1 MSEVREILGSIRMDL
16 QISNIVSAV
25 MHIIAVMFYY
35 SIFFKKRELHKT
47 GFLCCFFLAAALSVG
62 KLYLNISPE
71 VNLIL
76 SVCLYIGVSFVF
88 YTGSIKNRLFSTAI
102 FVIIAMLSEIIAQY
116 SIELVSGI
124 SYNDV
129 SISTQ
134 NLFAPLSMAI
144 TIVILL
150 YVKRIH
156 HRSIENIPCKY
167 LIPIMLVPVVSIAI
181 ILIVDKIIV
190 ISDGEGE
197 KLIIPLVLMLLYVN
211 FIMFDFIESYSNKIK
226 AMEIQTELAVVKAQ
240 IKHYNDITV
249 AQAQT
254 RKLKHDLS
262 NHIISIKSYVEDG
275 KKDECLK
282 YLDSLT
288 DYANIN
294 SDIIDTGNSVIDA
307 IFTAKRNLARERSID
322 FSADIQIPENLKI
335 NSSDCCVIFGNAL
348 DNAIEA
354 CDKVQGDKYIKVSL
368 IYQNGSLMCKI
379 ANSMSEAKNPLLKT
393 TKADK
398 INHGIGLKNIRETL
412 NKYSNMLRVEQNAG
426 EFVLSFIIY
435 EIDNS

>member
-1 MSEVREILGSIRMDL
+1 MSVYELVD
-16 QISNIVSAV
+16 IS
-25 MHIIAVMFYY
+25 
-35 SIFFKKRELHKT
+35 T
-47 GFLCCFFLAAALSVG
+47 GFIEAYLLFLMCETFMERRENQNKIVYAVG
-62 KLYLNISPE
+62 VVITGILTNISAELLP
-71 VNLIL
+71 VTLLNLLAITVIQIAY
-76 SVCLYIGVSFVF
+76 SFLYK
-88 YTGSIKNRLFSTAI
+88 GSIKAHILLPILN
-102 FVIIAMLSEIIAQY
+102 
-116 SIELVSGI
+116 
-124 SYNDV
+124 
-129 SISTQ
+129 
-134 NLFAPLSMAI
+134 I
-144 TIVILL
+144 TIETITEMVILL
-150 YVKRIH
+150 LLSILFDTNTSAIIAAGTMRMTGVILSKLLLYIVIKYICFRFKREAVGADI
-156 HRSIENIPCKY
+156 SYWVLFAVLFGITTLTLYAFCKMLEENPSAYIRN
-167 LIPIMLVPVVSIAI
+167 LAMVSALGLSIATVI
-181 ILIVDKIIV
+181 ILWLYENTFKQK
-190 ISDGEGE
+190 S
-197 KLIIPLVLMLLYVN
+197 LITQKQL
-211 FIMFDFIESYSNKIK
+211 
-226 AMEIQTELAVVKAQ
+226 TEVQLKEQ
-240 IKHYNDITV
+240 IKHYNDITA

-254 RKLKHDLS
+254 RKLKHDLA

-275 KKDECLK
+275 KKDECLQ

-307 IFTAKRNLARERSID
+307 IFTAKRNLARERHID
-322 FSADIQIPENLKI
+322 FSADVQIPENLKI

-354 CDKVQGDKYIKVSL
+354 CDKVQDDKYIKVSL

-435 EIDNS
+435 EVN

>member
-1 MSEVREILGSIRMDL
+1 MIIYKLVDFSGGFIEVYL
-16 QISNIVSAV
+16 
-25 MHIIAVMFYY
+25 
-35 SIFFKKRELHKT
+35 
-47 GFLCCFFLAAALSVG
+47 FFLLCETFMERRENCRKFIYVAGVLLAGILSD
-62 KLYLNISPE
+62 ISATMLP
-71 VNLIL
+71 VTLLNLIVIIVIQIAY
-76 SVCLYIGVSFVF
+76 SFLYK
-88 YTGSIKNRLFSTAI
+88 GSIKAHILLPMLNNAMATVTEI
-102 FVIIAMLSEIIAQY
+102 FVLFALSILYDVDVPALIAAGTMRMSGVILSKLLMYIVIKYICFRFKRESVGAD
-116 SIELVSGI
+116 I
-124 SYNDV
+124 SYWV
-129 SISTQ
+129 
-134 NLFAPLSMAI
+134 LFAVLFGI
-144 TIVILL
+144 TMLTLFTFCKMLEENPSTYIRNLAMISILGL
-150 YVKRIH
+150 
-156 HRSIENIPCKY
+156 
-167 LIPIMLVPVVSIAI
+167 SIANVI
-181 ILIVDKIIV
+181 ILWLYENTFKQK
-190 ISDGEGE
+190 S
-197 KLIIPLVLMLLYVN
+197 LITQKQL
-211 FIMFDFIESYSNKIK
+211 
-226 AMEIQTELAVVKAQ
+226 TEVQLKEQ
-240 IKHYNDITV
+240 IKHYNDITA

-275 KKDECLK
+275 KKEECLQ

-288 DYANIN
+288 DYADIN

-307 IFTAKRNLARERSID
+307 ILTAKRNLARERNID

-379 ANSMSEAKNPLLKT
+379 SNSMNETKNPLLKT

-412 NKYSNMLRVEQNAG
+412 NKYSSMLRVEQNAG

-435 EIDNS
+435 EVN

>member
-1 MSEVREILGSIRMDL
+1 MSVYELVDISTGFIEAYLLFLMCETFMERRENQHKIVYTVGVVLTGILTN
-16 QISNIVSAV
+16 ISSA
-25 MHIIAVMFYY
+25 MLPLTFLNIIAITAIQIAY
-35 SIFFKKRELHKT
+35 S
-47 GFLCCFFLAAALSVG
+47 FLY
-62 KLYLNISPE
+62 K
-71 VNLIL
+71 
-76 SVCLYIGVSFVF
+76 
-88 YTGSIKNRLFSTAI
+88 GSIKAHILLPILN
-102 FVIIAMLSEIIAQY
+102 
-116 SIELVSGI
+116 
-124 SYNDV
+124 
-129 SISTQ
+129 
-134 NLFAPLSMAI
+134 I
-144 TIVILL
+144 TIETITEMVILL
-150 YVKRIH
+150 LLSILFDTNISAIIAAGTMRMTGVILSKLLLYIVIKYICFRFKREAVGADI
-156 HRSIENIPCKY
+156 SYWVLFAVLFGITTLTLYAFCKMLEENPSAYIRN
-167 LIPIMLVPVVSIAI
+167 LAMVSALGLSIATVI
-181 ILIVDKIIV
+181 ILWLYENTFKQK
-190 ISDGEGE
+190 S
-197 KLIIPLVLMLLYVN
+197 LITQKQL
-211 FIMFDFIESYSNKIK
+211 
-226 AMEIQTELAVVKAQ
+226 TEVQLKEQ
-240 IKHYNDITV
+240 IKHYNDITA

-254 RKLKHDLS
+254 RKLKHDLA

-275 KKDECLK
+275 KKDECLQ

-307 IFTAKRNLARERSID
+307 IFTAKRNLARERHID
-322 FSADIQIPENLKI
+322 FSADVQIPENLKI

-354 CDKVQGDKYIKVSL
+354 CDKVQDDKYIKVSL

-435 EIDNS
+435 EVN

>member
-1 MSEVREILGSIRMDL
+1 MIIYKLVDFSAGFIEIYLFFLLCETFMERRENCRKIIYVAGAVLAGILT
-16 QISNIVSAV
+16 NVSA
-25 MHIIAVMFYY
+25 
-35 SIFFKKRELHKT
+35 EL
-47 GFLCCFFLAAALSVG
+47 LPVSLL
-62 KLYLNISPE
+62 
-71 VNLIL
+71 NLIVIIVIQIAY
-76 SVCLYIGVSFVF
+76 SFLYK
-88 YTGSIKNRLFSTAI
+88 GSIKAHILLPMLSNTMATATEI
-102 FVIIAMLSEIIAQY
+102 FVLFALSILYNADISALIAAGTMRMSGVILSKFLLYIVIKYICFRFKRESVGAD
-116 SIELVSGI
+116 I
-124 SYNDV
+124 SYWV
-129 SISTQ
+129 
-134 NLFAPLSMAI
+134 LFAVLFGI
-144 TIVILL
+144 TILTLYTFCKMLEENPSAYIRNLTMISILGL
-150 YVKRIH
+150 SAANV
-156 HRSIENIPCKY
+156 
-167 LIPIMLVPVVSIAI
+167 I
-181 ILIVDKIIV
+181 ILWLYENTFKQK
-190 ISDGEGE
+190 S
-197 KLIIPLVLMLLYVN
+197 LINQKQL
-211 FIMFDFIESYSNKIK
+211 
-226 AMEIQTELAVVKAQ
+226 TEVQLKEQ
-240 IKHYNDITV
+240 IKHYNDITA

-307 IFTAKRNLARERSID
+307 IFTAKRNLARERNID
-322 FSADIQIPENLKI
+322 FSADIQIPADLKI

-368 IYQNGSLMCKI
+368 VYQNGSLMCKI
-379 ANSMSEAKNPLLKT
+379 ANSMNEAKNPLLKT

-412 NKYSNMLRVEQNAG
+412 NKYSSMLRVEQNAG

-435 EIDNS
+435 EVK